1 MNHIGLS
8 ALPSANDDVLNR
20 KKYIK
25 VEVDKCEYKCEF
37 KKETVTSNTVGL
49 GTYDAK
55 GYKP

>member
-1 MNHIGLS
+1 MYYLNTVY
-8 ALPSANDDVLNR
+8 ALQ
-20 KKYIK
+20 KQTIK

-37 KKETVTSNTVGL
+37 KKETVTSKTVSL